1 MVSFINDERDI
12 MNQLYDAFQGIAT
25 RFPNAIAYQGRE
37 CLRTYAQMSADIEE
51 RAVDLKAWP
60 IGLQQRVAISSG
72 PAYSVFVLELAC
84 AKHGAT
90 VVFLESFMAPN
101 SAEWGDAVLASSAHW
116 AITWFGDETVVQRT
130 AEPLHSATVDDDILL
145 QARTSGTTGQSKGV
159 CLSERAMMCAV
170 RNTQTMS
177 RCQFGCRTLILYEPL
192 GLLSQL
198 AAFAT
203 LLVGGTV
210 VDGIHLAAAPH
221 QIAAFLE
228 HERISHLVMVPQH
241 IGAVLDDPDLAK
253 RDLSSLQAVMYG
265 AAPVTMAL
273 MDRARRAVACR
284 WLQCYGMTETTGPV
298 TWLDDHEQELAGFSV
313 GRAAQGVFVRICDV
327 DSGEAVGEG
336 QPGEVQVAG
345 DLVMKGYWDARSKRP
360 VSSDRLV
367 DGWLRT
373 GDLGRLDRGGLL
385 ELLGRASDDIVCA
398 QGYTLKPAEIEAAI
412 QLVPGVVEVAAI
424 GVSVGDIGLMPVAV
438 CHVDDIVKRLTLVA
452 DIRAQLREQLDASRR
467 PTHLV
472 LRAVPLPKGGN
483 GKVQRTA
490 LRASVA
496 ADELVEL

>member
-1 MVSFINDERDI
+1 MASFINDERGI

-25 RFPNAIAYQGRE
+25 RFSNATAYQGRDG
-37 CLRTYAQMSADIEE
+37 LRTYAQMSADIEAC
-51 RAVDLKAWP
+51 AVDLKAWP

-101 SAEWGDAVLASSAHW
+101 SAEWDDAVLASTAHW
-116 AITWFGDETVVQRT
+116 AITWSGDETVVQRT
-130 AEPLHSATVDDDILL
+130 AEPLHSATIYDDILL

-170 RNTQTMS
+170 RNTQTVS
-177 RCQFGCRTLILYEPL
+177 RCEAGCRTLILYEPL

-203 LLVGGTV
+203 LLTGGTV
-210 VDGIHLAAAPH
+210 VDGIHLAAASNEL
-221 QIAAFLE
+221 AASLE
-228 HERISHLVMVPQH
+228 RERISHLVMVPQH

-253 RDLSSLQAVMYG
+253 RDLSSLQTVIYG
-265 AAPVTMAL
+265 AAPVTKSL

-313 GRAAQGVFVRICDV
+313 GQAAPGVLVRICDM
-327 DSGEAVGEG
+327 DTGDAVTEG

-345 DLVMKGYWDARSKRP
+345 DLVMDGYWDARSKRP

-373 GDLGRLDRGGLL
+373 GDFGRLDRDGRLA
-385 ELLGRASDDIVCA
+385 LLGRASDDIVCA

-412 QLVPGVVEVAAI
+412 QPVPGVVEVAAI

-438 CHVDDIVKRLTLVA
+438 CQVGDTAVRITLIA
-452 DIRAQLREQLDASRR
+452 DIRSQLQTKLDASRR

-483 GKVQRTA
+483 GKVHRTA

-496 ADELVEL
+496 ANELVAL